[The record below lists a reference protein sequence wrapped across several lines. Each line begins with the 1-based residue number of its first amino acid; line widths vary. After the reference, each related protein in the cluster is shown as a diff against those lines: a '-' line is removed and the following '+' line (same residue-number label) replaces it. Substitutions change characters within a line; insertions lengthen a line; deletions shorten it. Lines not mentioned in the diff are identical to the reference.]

1 MEVTIKGF
9 YQMKTKSHLN
19 NEEFLCV
26 EDILLPDGIQITLE
40 EIFGSNNPEPIL
52 VDKENMI
59 QGGVVT
65 YLLAIKNGEKK
76 VRIIRANKL
85 QKINVA
91 LASAA

>member
-1 MEVTIKGF
+1 MNTNTHSI
-9 YQMKTKSHLN
+9 
-19 NEEFLCV
+19 NEEFLRV
-26 EDILLPDGIQITLE
+26 EDILLPDGIEITLD
-40 EIFGSNNPEPIL
+40 EIFYTSNPEPIL
-52 VDKENMI
+52 LDKENMI

>member
-1 MEVTIKGF
+1 MEIRN
-9 YQMKTKSHLN
+9 KTKKGHRN
-19 NEEFLCV
+19 DKNF
-26 EDILLPDGIQITLE
+26 
-40 EIFGSNNPEPIL
+40 IL
-52 VDKENMI
+52 VDDIILPEGLEVTLDEIFNTKNSDMI
-59 QGGVVT
+59 TVDKDNLLQSGVIE

>member
-1 MEVTIKGF
+1 
-9 YQMKTKSHLN
+9 MKTKSHLN